1 MLVKTPV
8 ACIPLQGCIITAP
21 DYDSLQLVYTARR
34 LWQSDDVMPPPEQK
48 QDMNRR
54 FAESYKILA
63 QVAGGSLSRY
73 WLKTPSNII
82 GNILRDMGPPQG
94 VKAPCLRL
102 LVHVV
107 RGATTLL

>member
-1 MLVKTPV
+1 MPMIWLQ
-8 ACIPLQGCIITAP
+8 CIALQGCIITAP

-63 QVAGGSLSRY
+63 QVTRAHDSL
-73 WLKTPSNII
+73 L
-82 GNILRDMGPPQG
+82 G
-94 VKAPCLRL
+94 
-102 LVHVV
+102 
-107 RGATTLL
+107 

>member
-1 MLVKTPV
+1 MYGNICGLDSWEYAFTN
-8 ACIPLQGCIITAP
+8 ALGLAGRFLLLQGCIITAP

-63 QVAGGSLSRY
+63 QVMIARWSFRQISKKEGYLFT
-73 WLKTPSNII
+73 L
-82 GNILRDMGPPQG
+82 
-94 VKAPCLRL
+94 
-102 LVHVV
+102 V
-107 RGATTLL
+107 RGDSRLT